1 MLLQGK
7 TVFVSG
13 GSRGLGR
20 AFCEAF
26 AAHGAKVAFNYVH
39 DAQGAADTLSRIESA
54 GAKGLALQASVL
66 DGEALR
72 ESVNAIETTLGPIDA
87 LVNNAGISQPLPFA
101 LTEEEDWDKVMDI
114 NSKGQYMAARAVL
127 PGMIRRRKGALL
139 NIGSLAGLRIIEA
152 PIHYAASK
160 AAAKGF
166 TEALCKE
173 VSRYGIRVNC
183 LAPGLLDDG
192 VGLNLPQHRLQDYV
206 SYTALGRVGKMAE
219 VAQLA
224 AFMICDR
231 NSYMNGETIVMSG
244 GF

>member
-1 MLLQGK
+1 MLLQDK

-20 AFCEAF
+20 AFCAAF
-26 AAHGAKVAFNYVH
+26 AEHGANVAFNYAH
-39 DAQGAADTLSRIESA
+39 DSQAAAETVAQIESTGRRA
-54 GAKGLALQASVL
+54 LAFQASVL
-66 DGEALR
+66 DERALK
-72 ESVNAIETTLGPIDA
+72 ESVNTVESTLGPLDA

-114 NSKGQYMAARAVL
+114 NSKGQYMVARAVL
-127 PGMIRRRKGALL
+127 PGMIRRRKGVML

-206 SYTALGRVGKMAE
+206 SFTALGRVGKMSE
-219 VAQLA
+219 VARLA
-224 AFMICDR
+224 AFLISDR